1 MKERESP
8 MNELKLPPI
17 PIEDV
22 CEVTCVN
29 IDKIN
34 QLQTVI
40 QEDEIHGMVD
50 IFKALSDPTRMKIAF
65 MLDQAHELC
74 VCDVAAV
81 LGSSMASTSHHL
93 RTLKNLDITTSRKEG
108 KNVIYSLKDDHI
120 RTLIQMTLEHQRE
133 KVQYEHE

>member
-1 MKERESP
+1 
-8 MNELKLPPI
+8 MNLLKVPPI
-17 PIEDV
+17 LTEDV
-22 CEVTCVN
+22 CEITCVN
-29 IDKIN
+29 SERIQ

-40 QEDEIHGMVD
+40 QEDEIVGMVD

-65 MLDQAHELC
+65 MLDLEHELC

-81 LGSSMASTSHHL
+81 LGSSMATTSHHL
-93 RTLKNLDITTSRKEG
+93 RTLKSKHITTSRKDG

-133 KVQYEHE
+133 KIDDEHE

>member
-1 MKERESP
+1 
-8 MNELKLPPI
+8 MNLLKI
-17 PIEDV
+17 PLTPTEDV
-22 CEVTCVN
+22 CEVTNVN
-29 IDKIN
+29 LVKIQ
-34 QLQTVI
+34 QLQSII
-40 QEDEIHGMVD
+40 QEDDILGMVD

-81 LGSSMASTSHHL
+81 LGSSMATTSHHL
-93 RTLKNLDITTSRKEG
+93 RTLKNMHITTSRKDG

-133 KVQYEHE
+133 KIDDEHK

>member
-1 MKERESP
+1 MS
-8 MNELKLPPI
+8 ELKEPPI
-17 PIEDV
+17 KIEEI

-29 IDKIN
+29 QDRI
-34 QLQTVI
+34 QRLQTTI
-40 QEDEIHGMVD
+40 HDDEILGMVD

-74 VCDVAAV
+74 VCDVSAV
-81 LGSSMASTSHHL
+81 LGSSMATTSHHL
-93 RTLKNLDITTSRKEG
+93 RALKNMHITTSRKEG

-133 KVQYEHE
+133 KNEHEQQQ

>member
-1 MKERESP
+1 
-8 MNELKLPPI
+8 MNLLKIPPT
-17 PIEDV
+17 PTEDV
-22 CEVTCVN
+22 CEVTNVN
-29 IDKIN
+29 LDKIQ
-34 QLQTVI
+34 QLQSII
-40 QEDEIHGMVD
+40 QEDEILGMVD

-81 LGSSMASTSHHL
+81 LGSSMATTSHHL
-93 RTLKNLDITTSRKEG
+93 RTLKNMHITTSRKDG

-133 KVQYEHE
+133 KIDDEHE